1 MVELL
6 KSVTSVD
13 QYFVAFV
20 FTHYMC
26 VVSQSF
32 CVFVIIDAKK
42 GCVGSARMRPKVLTR

>member
-1 MVELL
+1 MVEPL
-6 KSVTSVD
+6 KSVKSVD

-20 FTHYMC
+20 FSHCMLYHL
-26 VVSQSF
+26 SF